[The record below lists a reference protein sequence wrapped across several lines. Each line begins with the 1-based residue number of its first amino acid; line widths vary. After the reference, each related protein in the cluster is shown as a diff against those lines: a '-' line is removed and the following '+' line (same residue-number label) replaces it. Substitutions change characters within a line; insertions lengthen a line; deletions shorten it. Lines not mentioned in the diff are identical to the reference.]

1 MVVRASPNQHPST
14 RGHTHASQQEVIDEW
29 VLDGGGSVV
38 RRPPTRRGHTEERVW
53 GMGMTHRTTHPPR
66 ERERHMHRIPEVHT
80 PRENSRGVS
89 DCGRKPHEDR
99 GDVVWIVWGGWC
111 GVCVWEVRTPD
122 IHNTHSTLHRQPTR
136 GSQRHAWWAS
146 KQAHTTSGTARRHN
160 QHADVDWPRIGDM
173 RTLRA
178 DPTAQRCQTIHIPI
192 HTQRC
197 GYTTHTYA

>member
-1 MVVRASPNQHPST
+1 MDSGVCTRGGGRDVGRWVEVCAVKHTQSQPATVTATAATRVWRERMVVRASPNQHPST

-38 RRPPTRRGHTEERVW
+38 RRPPTRREHTEERVGD
-53 GMGMTHRTTHPPR
+53 GMNHRTTHPPR

-111 GVCVWEVRTPD
+111 EWVC
-122 IHNTHSTLHRQPTR
+122 
-136 GSQRHAWWAS
+136 G
-146 KQAHTTSGTARRHN
+146 
-160 QHADVDWPRIGDM
+160 
-173 RTLRA
+173 
-178 DPTAQRCQTIHIPI
+178 
-192 HTQRC
+192 
-197 GYTTHTYA
+197 